1 MLAMIGSLLLCTLI
15 AYLWGSIP
23 SGYWMG
29 KILRGKDFDIRQYG
43 SRKIGATNVLRT
55 LGKIPALIVFLFDI
69 SKGIVPLLLAMMIPQ
84 LNANGWGPPVA
95 GIATLLGHCFPV
107 FIGFK
112 GGRGV
117 ATGAGSVLMISP
129 PIFVIS
135 LITTV
140 STIAIS
146 RFVSLGSI
154 VGGLTTIICGI
165 VFYFVSHANPT
176 FFVHVSLAQLLF
188 LVVAPSLVIIFHHDN
203 IGRLLSGTERKIGQ
217 KVVVSPEGAGGS
229 TSSS

>member
-1 MLAMIGSLLLCTLI
+1 MLAMIGSLLLCALI

-43 SRKIGATNVLRT
+43 SHKIGATNVLRT

-69 SKGIVPLLLAMMIPQ
+69 SKGIVPLLLAMFIPL
-84 LNANGWGPPVA
+84 LNANGWGPAVA

-117 ATGAGSVLMISP
+117 ATGAGSVLIISP

-165 VFYFVSHANPT
+165 VFYFVSRANPT
-176 FFVHVSLAQLLF
+176 FFIHVSLAQLLF

-217 KVVVSPEGAGGS
+217 KVAVSPEGAGGS